1 MNVGPPFEDRNRFVR
16 ISGLY
21 DIKSRFRDQF
31 DRVDPEQ

>member
-1 MNVGPPFEDRNRFVR
+1 MNVGPPFEDRNRFR